1 MVVNGFYLVND
12 TLTGASLMTV
22 PILVDPVVEQG
33 DVVPSLCYE
42 VHGEADKFF
51 NLVSDSCVSVNSH
64 YSRAV
69 SHPNITINIVVAI
82 GVRAVSNNGTC
93 LNIRVGLDGCEV
105 TVNGAAI
112 RGRTYRSNGIT
123 IRLYPNRVRVSVP
136 NCDDLDLVM
145 WVFCTSGRTMDP
157 FTLEY
162 FSYDFI
168 RFVIMRGF
176 NLNEESHGLIGKDR
190 SRGLVSVGT

>member
-1 MVVNGFYLVND
+1 
-12 TLTGASLMTV
+12 MTV
-22 PILVDPVVEQG
+22 PILVDPDVEQG
-33 DVVPSLCYE
+33 DVIPVLSVCYE
-42 VHGEADKFF
+42 VHGEADKLF

-64 YSRAV
+64 YVRPLIN
-69 SHPNITINIVVAI
+69 PNITINIVDAI

-93 LNIRVGLDGCEV
+93 LNIHVGLAGCEV
-105 TVNGAAI
+105 TVNGVAI
-112 RGRTYRSNGIT
+112 RGRTYRRNGIT
-123 IRLYPNRVRVSVP
+123 IRVYPDRVRISVP
-136 NCDDLDLVM
+136 NCADLDLVM

-176 NLNEESHGLIGKDR
+176 NLIEESHGLIGEDR
-190 SRGLVSVGT
+190 SI